1 MHHHH
6 KLCELLGIQYPII
19 LGGMAWAGTPE
30 LAAAVSNA
38 GGLGLIGAGSLP
50 SDELRRQ
57 IRRTRELTDNPF
69 GVNIVP
75 LGVPLPE
82 RVEVLIEEGVTIAA
96 TGFTDPT
103 MPVVTD
109 LRRHGIHVLAVV
121 PTVRLARRMEA
132 EGASVIVASGT
143 EGGGHVGKISTL
155 ALVPQVIDAVDIPV
169 VAAGG
174 IGDARGF
181 AAALALGACG
191 VQMGTRFLA
200 TEECPCH
207 PRYKERIL
215 QAGESDTV
223 VTGDISGKPMRV
235 LRNRFTDEWLQ
246 KERAGIP
253 VEELLQ
259 FGVGKIRI
267 AVCEGEVDKG
277 SMPTGQVAGIIQ
289 SVLGVKEL
297 IERMVREA
305 GKILS
310 SFDSWYETPF

>member
-6 KLCELLGIQYPII
+6 RLCELLGIKYPIL

-38 GGLGLIGAGSLP
+38 GGLGLLGAGSHP

-57 IRRTRELTDNPF
+57 IRRVRELTDKPF

-75 LGVPLPE
+75 LGVPMAE
-82 RVEVLIEEGVTIAA
+82 RAEVLIEEGIGIAA

-103 MPVVTD
+103 MPIVSE
-109 LRRHGIHVLAVV
+109 LRRNNIIVLAVV

-132 EGASVIVASGT
+132 EGAHVIIASGT
-143 EGGGHVGKISTL
+143 EGGGHVGKIATL
-155 ALVPQVIDAVDIPV
+155 ALVPQVVDAVKLPV

-174 IGDARGF
+174 FGDARGF

-200 TEECPCH
+200 TDECPCH
-207 PRYKERIL
+207 PTYKERIL
-215 QAGESDTV
+215 QATEESTV

-259 FGVGKIRI
+259 FGVGKIRL
-267 AVCEGEVDKG
+267 AVCEGEVDMG
-277 SMPTGQVAGIIQ
+277 SMPTGQVAGMIQ
-289 SVLGVKEL
+289 EVLSVQAV
-297 IERMVREA
+297 IERMVGGARE
-305 GKILS
+305 ILS
-310 SFDSWYETPF
+310 SLTPWY